1 MYLIIQ
7 SRYLFSDSCQSLKMW
22 IFSTYHIFCRGLCVS
37 TLHCL
42 MNCLIWLFLTW
53 FLFFVVVVV
62 VVTWFFIWRENNQS
76 NLYSF
81 SMPPWLHRIASFFVS
96 SSGLKSTSLCSYSSW
111 GRCSVTLCM
120 HFFSEPFPLS
130 SWNWKR
136 KREDICTVRLGNR
149 VNEQFQ
155 F

>member
-1 MYLIIQ
+1 MVVMYLIIQ

-111 GRCSVTLCM
+111 GRCSVTLWVPSVSVQQKVQKGNSAAV
-120 HFFSEPFPLS
+120 HSL
-130 SWNWKR
+130 
-136 KREDICTVRLGNR
+136 REWER
-149 VNEQFQ
+149 
-155 F
+155 